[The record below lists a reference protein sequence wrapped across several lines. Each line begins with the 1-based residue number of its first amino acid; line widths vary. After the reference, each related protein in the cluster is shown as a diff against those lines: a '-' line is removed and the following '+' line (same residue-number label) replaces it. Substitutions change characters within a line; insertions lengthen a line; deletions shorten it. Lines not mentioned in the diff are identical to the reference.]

1 MSLASVIVY
10 AHSMVGIPYISG
22 GNDPLNGFDCS
33 GLVLELLRA
42 AGEMDRR
49 DMTAQQLYDEFVNR
63 GQHGYDAPGTLVFY
77 GKSVAEISHVAFMI
91 TPYQIIEAA
100 GGDKTT
106 KTLDDAKKRGSFVR
120 MRHVSHRKNEIVAKI
135 RPYYA
140 QIGMLQP

>member
-10 AHSMVGIPYISG
+10 AHSMVGLPYISG

-49 DMTAQQLYDEFVNR
+49 DMTAQDIHDYFAPIGL
-63 GQHGYDAPGTLVFY
+63 HGYDAPGTMIFY
-77 GKSVAEISHVAFMI
+77 GKSVSEITHVSFMI

-106 KTLDDAKKRGSFVR
+106 LTLQDAKKVGGFVR
-120 MRHVSHRKNEIVAKI
+120 MRHATHRQKEIVAKI
-135 RPYYA
+135 KPRYA
-140 QIGMLQP
+140 RIGML